1 MPPAATSSER
11 ESAQEPGPLVR
22 FADGV
27 WLCTVPVRFLGMRLT
42 TTMVVLR
49 LDGGALLVWSPVELT
64 PERRAAVEALGR
76 VAHLYAPDL
85 FHHRW
90 LGGWSAVFPSARVH
104 APRGLGRKRPD
115 LRIDR
120 VHGAAPEPAFAG
132 VIDELPLGGCRLE
145 ETDLYY
151 RPGRTLIVADLVH
164 NIGRPAH
171 AWTAAYSRMMG
182 FYDRIALSRVIRW
195 TAFTD
200 RAAARRSVDD
210 LLALPFE
217 RVVVGHGP
225 PLASGGKDAIAA
237 AYAWLRA

>member
-1 MPPAATSSER
+1 
-11 ESAQEPGPLVR
+11 
-22 FADGV
+22 
-27 WLCTVPVRFLGMRLT
+27 MRLT
-42 TTMVVLR
+42 TTMAVLR
-49 LDGGALLVWSPVELT
+49 LPGGALLVWSPVALT

-90 LGGWSAVFPSARVH
+90 LGEWIAAFPSARVH
-104 APRGLGRKRPD
+104 APPGLGKKRPD

-120 VHGAAPEPAFAG
+120 VHGAPPEPAFAG
-132 VIDELPLGGCRLE
+132 VIDERPLAGCRLE

-164 NIGRPAH
+164 NVGRPAH
-171 AWTAAYSRMMG
+171 AWTATYSRMMG

-200 RAAARRSVDD
+200 RGAARRSVDD

-217 RVVVGHGP
+217 KVVVGHGP
-225 PLASGGKDAIAA
+225 PLAGAGKDAIAA
-237 AYAWLRA
+237 AYAWLRADARAGD